1 MAAEGLWLIGG
12 AALLVILVLAEGR
25 RQDVDQ
31 QNVGAGR
38 TPGA

>member
-1 MAAEGLWLIGG
+1 MTAGEAWLIGG
-12 AALLVILVLAEGR
+12 AALLVSLGFAEGR

-31 QNVGAGR
+31 QDAGAGP